1 MNNTQKIEHLLVIED
16 CKGKRTIVLESATC
30 SIGRDPS
37 NSIVLH
43 SSKISRNHAMLLRL
57 TIPNT
62 TNHQFRIIDGNLQGK
77 RSTNGI
83 SVNGHRCSSHNLQH
97 GDEIMFGSEVRARYY
112 ATTSQADINFLTS
125 DEAENV
131 TGFLCGIDNPFKTLD
146 FDSTHSDRESATEAT
161 LERLASFP
169 ELLSHPVIEIDLAG
183 NITYLNPA
191 ALEEFP
197 DLQQLKR
204 QHPIIAQMISR
215 VHHSQ
220 ATYLNCETEIGE
232 RVFEQSIHYIAA
244 SEIIRCYIVDIT
256 QRKQTE
262 AALRESEERFRLLVE
277 HSPVGI
283 FQTDSQGNCLF
294 VNTRWLQMTGL
305 SLSEALG
312 KGWMKALH
320 SEDHKRIFAEWNKA
334 VRGEQEFSMEYRYKT
349 TQGKTIWVFVSAIAI
364 RDQKEE
370 ITGYFGT
377 VTDISEQQAALRE
390 RKQFEVLL
398 KQTNDDLEAR
408 VKQRTAELAS
418 SNQSLQAEI
427 IERKRAEEELRLI
440 QTTTQAVTEAA
451 NFEAAIEITLRQICQ
466 TIGWQFAEAWI
477 PDEENLLLKLSPA
490 WYCNS
495 EELLPFRKISQEI
508 LDLVIPRRVLLR
520 QNTEWIADIS
530 QESEQVFSRTAI
542 VKEMGLKAL
551 KAALGVPLIANQE
564 VIAVFVFFAFESRP
578 EDRRIVELVK
588 SVVNRLAL
596 VIERKQAEDA
606 LRSSMATNRA
616 LINAIPD
623 LILRINSDGFFVN
636 YKAAKEKN
644 ILMPDNQLLGR
655 HIYEVFPEEIS
666 LQTMN
671 AVEQA
676 LETGEAQ
683 IMECQ
688 LLNNDEF
695 HHYEVRIVATVGDE
709 VMAIVRDITERKQ
722 MEEDIRNALEKEK
735 HLNELKSR
743 FVAMTSHEFRTP
755 LTTIL
760 SSAELLEYHGHKW
773 SEEKKLS
780 HLQRIQG
787 AVKHMTSLLNDVLL
801 LGKAEAGKL
810 ELKPIALDLPKFCQE
825 LVEELQHGISSHQ
838 IIFNSQTQNL
848 VVCLDEKLLRHI
860 LINLLTNA
868 IKYSP
873 DRNQINFDLIC
884 EAQTA
889 IFRIQ
894 DRGMGIPLEDQDKL
908 FDSFHRANNV
918 GSISGTGLGLAI
930 VKRAVDLH
938 GGTITVDSQIDV
950 GTTFVV
956 TIPFAVFK

>member
-62 TNHQFRIIDGNLQGK
+62 SNHQFRIIDGNLQGK

-146 FDSTHSDRESATEAT
+146 FNSTNSDRESATEAT

-294 VNTRWLQMTGL
+294 VNTRWLQMIGL

-320 SEDHKRIFAEWNKA
+320 PSDRKRIFAEWNKA

-364 RDQKEE
+364 RNEEEE

-377 VTDISEQQAALRE
+377 VTDISD

-451 NFEAAIEITLRQICQ
+451 NFETAIEITLRQICQ

-495 EELLPFRKISQEI
+495 EELLTFRKISQEI

-596 VIERKQAEDA
+596 VIERKRAEDA

-644 ILMPDNQLLGR
+644 ILMPDSQLRGR

-671 AVEQA
+671 AIEQA

-780 HLQRIQG
+780 HFQRIQG
-787 AVKHMTSLLNDVLL
+787 AVKHMNSLLNDVLL

-873 DRNQINFDLIC
+873 DRDQINFDLIC

-889 IFRIQ
+889 IFRIR
-894 DRGMGIPLEDQDKL
+894 DRGIGIPLEDQDKL

-938 GGTITVDSQIDV
+938 GGTIIVDSQIDV

-956 TIPFAVFK
+956 TIPFAVVQ

>member
-1 MNNTQKIEHLLVIED
+1 
-16 CKGKRTIVLESATC
+16 
-30 SIGRDPS
+30 
-37 NSIVLH
+37 
-43 SSKISRNHAMLLRL
+43 
-57 TIPNT
+57 
-62 TNHQFRIIDGNLQGK
+62 
-77 RSTNGI
+77 
-83 SVNGHRCSSHNLQH
+83 
-97 GDEIMFGSEVRARYY
+97 
-112 ATTSQADINFLTS
+112 
-125 DEAENV
+125 
-131 TGFLCGIDNPFKTLD
+131 
-146 FDSTHSDRESATEAT
+146 
-161 LERLASFP
+161 
-169 ELLSHPVIEIDLAG
+169 
-183 NITYLNPA
+183 
-191 ALEEFP
+191 
-197 DLQQLKR
+197 
-204 QHPIIAQMISR
+204 
-215 VHHSQ
+215 
-220 ATYLNCETEIGE
+220 
-232 RVFEQSIHYIAA
+232 
-244 SEIIRCYIVDIT
+244 
-256 QRKQTE
+256 
-262 AALRESEERFRLLVE
+262 
-277 HSPVGI
+277 
-283 FQTDSQGNCLF
+283 
-294 VNTRWLQMTGL
+294 
-305 SLSEALG
+305 
-312 KGWMKALH
+312 
-320 SEDHKRIFAEWNKA
+320 
-334 VRGEQEFSMEYRYKT
+334 
-349 TQGKTIWVFVSAIAI
+349 
-364 RDQKEE
+364 
-370 ITGYFGT
+370 
-377 VTDISEQQAALRE
+377 
-390 RKQFEVLL
+390 
-398 KQTNDDLEAR
+398 
-408 VKQRTAELAS
+408 
-418 SNQSLQAEI
+418 
-427 IERKRAEEELRLI
+427 
-440 QTTTQAVTEAA
+440 
-451 NFEAAIEITLRQICQ
+451 
-466 TIGWQFAEAWI
+466 
-477 PDEENLLLKLSPA
+477 
-490 WYCNS
+490 
-495 EELLPFRKISQEI
+495 
-508 LDLVIPRRVLLR
+508 
-520 QNTEWIADIS
+520 
-530 QESEQVFSRTAI
+530 
-542 VKEMGLKAL
+542 MGLKAL

-596 VIERKQAEDA
+596 VIERKRAEDA

-644 ILMPDNQLLGR
+644 ILMPDSQLLGR

-671 AVEQA
+671 AIEQA

-780 HLQRIQG
+780 HFQRIQG
-787 AVKHMTSLLNDVLL
+787 AVKHMNSLLNDVLL

-873 DRNQINFDLIC
+873 DRDQINFDLIC

-889 IFRIQ
+889 IFRIR
-894 DRGMGIPLEDQDKL
+894 DRGIGIPLEDQDKL

-956 TIPFAVFK
+956 TIPFAVVQ